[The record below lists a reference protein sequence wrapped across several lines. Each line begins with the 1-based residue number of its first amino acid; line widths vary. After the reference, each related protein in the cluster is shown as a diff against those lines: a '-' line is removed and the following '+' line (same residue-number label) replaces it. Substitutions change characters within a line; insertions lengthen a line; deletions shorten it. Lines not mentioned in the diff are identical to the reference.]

1 MLNRILLLSGLLMT
15 IFLLITQGFA
25 FADIIT
31 GCLQKS
37 TGKIYNAQ
45 PDTEPTLPCASFD
58 EEISWNQEGPQGLQ
72 GPVGDDGT
80 GCSISG
86 SIVTCG
92 TDISDVRGPQ
102 GIQGPAGADSA
113 AGGAPQF
120 ILKDGNGVQMG
131 TVITVNDDSSS
142 FIDAGLQ
149 VTNRSVLT
157 ALDILKADTTTAT
170 VVISVDRFNIRFQH
184 RLLFENP
191 DCLGPARFRDTI
203 ADSDFPPAITMSFVG
218 GVPGQ
223 PNVRK
228 LYIQADEAEIPAM
241 FLVQSISAEGTCI
254 SPLNFMA
261 PSVSAELVD
270 GQLHLT
276 HPGPYTLEGPAGAEG
291 TTINQVQLVDSNLA
305 TCEAVGFPIPT
316 DPATHG
322 WCPNDSRS
330 FFIIPESLV
339 TEKSV
344 VVVNRGVP
352 VGLPNT
358 PCLVRLVNP
367 VLQVFAIE
375 CLGSVPNGAT
385 LNYVIF
391 P

>member
-1 MLNRILLLSGLLMT
+1 
-15 IFLLITQGFA
+15 
-25 FADIIT
+25 
-31 GCLQKS
+31 
-37 TGKIYNAQ
+37 
-45 PDTEPTLPCASFD
+45 
-58 EEISWNQEGPQGLQ
+58 
-72 GPVGDDGT
+72 
-80 GCSISG
+80 
-86 SIVTCG
+86 
-92 TDISDVRGPQ
+92 
-102 GIQGPAGADSA
+102 
-113 AGGAPQF
+113 
-120 ILKDGNGVQMG
+120 MG
-131 TVITVNDDSSS
+131 TVITVNDDSAS
-142 FIDAGLQ
+142 FVEPGVGLI

-157 ALDILKADTTTAT
+157 AIDIQKADTTTAT
-170 VVISVDRFNIRFQH
+170 VAISVDRFNILFQH

-191 DCLGPARFRDTI
+191 DCLGPPRFRDTI

-241 FLVQSISAEGTCI
+241 FLVQSILAEDTCI

-276 HPGPYTLEGPAGAEG
+276 HPGPYTLEGPAGADG
-291 TTINQVQLVDSNLA
+291 TIINQVQLVDSNLA
-305 TCEAVGFPIPT
+305 TCEAVGFPIPA

-339 TEKSV
+339 TDKSV